1 MWDYKKADS
10 TKIRKALDMVNWER
24 LFDEK
29 DLNAQVIA
37 LNETILNV
45 FRNYVPN
52 KYITVDDKDPVWMN
66 EIIKSKM
73 KAKNKLYKQYIKN
86 GRFESDFVFIESL
99 VNEINELISNAKNL
113 YYVNLAKKLNN
124 PLLQAK
130 TYWSILKT
138 IYNDKKIH
146 LIPLLL
152 IDDKFVTDIQ
162 AKANIFNMLFV
173 DQCTPLKNNSVLPTK
188 QLFLTQAR
196 LGTLDFNEGE
206 ILKIIRVL
214 NINKARGHDDI
225 SIRMIK
231 IYDES
236 LLKPFFILFKNSLK
250 LPFYPHIWKKSN
262 IIPAHKKNDR
272 QLVNNYRPISL
283 LPIFGKIFEKIIFN
297 RIYDFLLKEEL
308 LNPNQSGFRP
318 SDSCINQL
326 LAITHEIFEAFDCNP
341 PLEVRSV
348 FLEMSKAFDKVWHE
362 GLLYE
367 LKSMGISGEI
377 YDLLENYLSGRLQRV
392 ILNGQTTSWRPILA
406 GVPQGSILGPLLFL
420 IYINNLPNKLKFNA
434 KLFAEDTSLFTIVKD
449 ENKSANVLDNDLSLI
464 LEWAF
469 NWKMLFNPD
478 PTKPA
483 QEVFSRKRKTHYHPT
498 LSLNNIQVERM
509 SSQKHLALIPDEKLN
524 FKLHIESAIGKINK
538 SIAVI
543 KKL

>member
-24 LFDEK
+24 LFDKK

-138 IYNDKKIH
+138 IYNDKKIP

-214 NINKARGHDDI
+214 NINIAHGHDDI

-231 IYDES
+231 ICDES
-236 LLKPFFILFKNSLK
+236 LLKPLSILFKNSL
-250 LPFYPHIWKKSN
+250 
-262 IIPAHKKNDR
+262 
-272 QLVNNYRPISL
+272 NYLITQ
-283 LPIFGKIFEKIIFN
+283 IFGKI
-297 RIYDFLLKEEL
+297 
-308 LNPNQSGFRP
+308 
-318 SDSCINQL
+318 
-326 LAITHEIFEAFDCNP
+326 
-341 PLEVRSV
+341 
-348 FLEMSKAFDKVWHE
+348 
-362 GLLYE
+362 
-367 LKSMGISGEI
+367 
-377 YDLLENYLSGRLQRV
+377 
-392 ILNGQTTSWRPILA
+392 
-406 GVPQGSILGPLLFL
+406 
-420 IYINNLPNKLKFNA
+420 
-434 KLFAEDTSLFTIVKD
+434 
-449 ENKSANVLDNDLSLI
+449 
-464 LEWAF
+464 
-469 NWKMLFNPD
+469 
-478 PTKPA
+478 
-483 QEVFSRKRKTHYHPT
+483 
-498 LSLNNIQVERM
+498 
-509 SSQKHLALIPDEKLN
+509 
-524 FKLHIESAIGKINK
+524 
-538 SIAVI
+538 
-543 KKL
+543 